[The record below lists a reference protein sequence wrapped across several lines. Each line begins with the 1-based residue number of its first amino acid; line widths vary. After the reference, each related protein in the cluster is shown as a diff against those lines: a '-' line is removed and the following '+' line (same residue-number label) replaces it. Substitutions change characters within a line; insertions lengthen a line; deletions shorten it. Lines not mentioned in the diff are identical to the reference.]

1 MVIDELLDEILGCRL
16 LYCSLSPDILAGTD
30 FSDREPVIK
39 INTSVADVPMY
50 QGADIDGVLAVS
62 KGHEAIHIIR
72 EHGGEIR
79 SEKWG
84 KGQLPLPSFPIL
96 PVVLTCYRSPG
107 EIYPD
112 NAERRREFEAEI
124 GCRTFMVPGW
134 GLARQECFRE
144 LTQRARLGKQP
155 SSKEIWFAV
164 YGIAHGM
171 GVNPAFMKKVLVDR
185 GLISASGKAPNEVL
199 SLNHQMDF
207 GLEDW

>member
-84 KGQLPLPSFPIL
+84 S
-96 PVVLTCYRSPG
+96 
-107 EIYPD
+107 EIQPD